1 MSLWGNLDA
10 SNNAPIFWG
19 AGGYTPNVSANTSVT
34 ANAAN
39 GQIAG
44 VFGNTTIGFL
54 REDVVSG
61 IFGVDS
67 TEASSLLSTG
77 DGRNVTHAG
86 WVNRVVGTGPITT
99 ITANAAAV
107 AVNSFITFAG
117 GSTGAASG
125 MSGNTAANARVTVNA
140 TGHIVGI
147 NVNVGGSYANTP
159 VISGAATGVA
169 NVYTGLKYAENT
181 SPISTSSYSNAVFT
195 ITMGGRAN
203 RVTQETIV
211 AMGSM
216 EGDAT
221 ASDDVNYPDS

>member
-10 SNNAPIFWG
+10 SNNAPIFWD

-44 VFGNTTIGFL
+44 IFGNTTIGFW
-54 REDVVSG
+54 REGIATG
-61 IFGVDS
+61 IFGVDT
-67 TEASSLLSTG
+67 TEANSQLSTG
-77 DGRNVTHAG
+77 DGRTVTHAG
-86 WVNRVVGTGPITT
+86 WVERIAFTGPITT
-99 ITANAAAV
+99 ITANAAAI
-107 AVNSFITFAG
+107 AVNSFITFVG
-117 GSTGAASG
+117 GSSGAPAG
-125 MSGNTAANARVTVNA
+125 MTGNTAANARVYVNT
-140 TGHIVGI
+140 TGHIV
-147 NVNVGGSYANTP
+147 NVSVSGGSSYANTP
-159 VISGAATGVA
+159 VIA
-169 NVYTGLKYAENT
+169 NVYTSLTYVENT
-181 SPISTSSYSNAVFT
+181 AAISTSSYSNAVFT